1 MIGRLVDNVDHAV
14 SGFALVHDAPCGGI
28 RRRSGE
34 GPCEE
39 TRAERS
45 VRPHNSGAGRA
56 FIHPIG
62 VAKSNGEVIYTFG
75 AGLTPNL
82 EILP

>member
-1 MIGRLVDNVDHAV
+1 VRELGPRGASDPTIR
-14 SGFALVHDAPCGGI
+14 ALDG
-28 RRRSGE
+28 
-34 GPCEE
+34 
-39 TRAERS
+39 
-45 VRPHNSGAGRA
+45 A